1 MKDQLRRY
9 LLPSADM
16 KKAIDRNTKQDEDL
30 LLVLEQLDKE
40 KRVALDQLSR
50 KQDTFKK
57 QMIKRRDSLPQKFQ
71 MQFFQ
76 HRNVADRVNRPRPD
90 ESSTQARHLLR
101 RPSLSCVETRRG
113 VSLGQLP
120 AVKTKRYSLPA
131 SPLPRDN
138 SEELNRFTFKPGSE
152 ITSPR
157 RTENAAIHF
166 NYNRQQSEQDESTN
180 EDDDYFEVFSTN
192 KMASNKLN
200 TKSHNSTAQNVIRRH
215 SDVAA
220 VDHHINTPRLL
231 QRRRTVTI
239 HSLSSVSTCL
249 SESVIRL

>member
-16 KKAIDRNTKQDEDL
+16 KKAIDRNMKEDEDL

-50 KQDTFKK
+50 KQDALKK

-76 HRNVADRVNRPRPD
+76 HRNVADRANRPRPD

-113 VSLGQLP
+113 VSIGQLP

-131 SPLPRDN
+131 SPLPHDN

-152 ITSPR
+152 MTSPR

-200 TKSHNSTAQNVIRRH
+200 TKSQNSTAQNDIRRH
-215 SDVAA
+215 SDVVA

-231 QRRRTVTI
+231 QRRRTVI
-239 HSLSSVSTCL
+239 VHSLSSVNT
-249 SESVIRL
+249 